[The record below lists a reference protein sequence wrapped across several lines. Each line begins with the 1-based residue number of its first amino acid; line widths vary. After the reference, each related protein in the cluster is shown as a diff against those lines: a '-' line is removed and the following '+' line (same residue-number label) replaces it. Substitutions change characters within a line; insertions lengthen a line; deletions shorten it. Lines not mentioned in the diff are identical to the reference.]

1 MLSLLLLSLAA
12 TPTDARDGYAA
23 ARAALERRRG
33 ALALEWRR
41 PAQRPRVRAE
51 ARAAVLEFLETAGFP
66 AWAGTPWDFYGT
78 STTPGEG
85 TIACGYFVTT
95 LLEHAGFRVE
105 RVRLAQQAS
114 SYIVDTMARG
124 APVEWLRRLEP
135 AEVVKRVR
143 ARFGD
148 GLYVVGLDLHVGLLR
163 LDGER
168 AAFCHSAVVTPG
180 VVACE
185 DPATSEGFVSQV
197 YVVGPALSD
206 GAIDDW
212 LGERP
217 IATRTPPK
225 GSRLMPVEQR

>member
-1 MLSLLLLSLAA
+1 MGLLLAALLAA
-12 TPTDARDGYAA
+12 APVDARAGYDA
-23 ARAALERRRG
+23 ARAELQRRRE
-33 ALALEWRR
+33 ALAAEWRT

-51 ARAAVLEFLETAGFP
+51 ARAAVLGFFDSAGFP

-105 RVRLAQQAS
+105 RARLAQQAS

-124 APVEWLRRLEP
+124 ERVEWLRRLERR
-135 AEVVKRVR
+135 EVVRRVR
-143 ARFGD
+143 EHLGD

-185 DPATSEGFVSQV
+185 DPETSEGFVSQV

-212 LGERP
+212 LGARP
-217 IATRTPPK
+217 IATRTPPR

>member
-1 MLSLLLLSLAA
+1 MLPLLLLTLAT
-12 TPTDARDGYAA
+12 TPTAARDAYGA
-23 ARAALERRRG
+23 ARTTLATRRTALAHDWGKPSERR
-33 ALALEWRR
+33 
-41 PAQRPRVRAE
+41 RVRAE
-51 ARAAVLEFLETAGFP
+51 ARAAVLEFLDAHAFP

-124 APVEWLRRLEP
+124 ARVEWLRRLEP
-135 AEVVKRVR
+135 AEVVKHVR

-148 GLYVVGLDLHVGLLR
+148 GLYVVGLDLHVGFLR
-163 LDGER
+163 VEGER
-168 AAFCHSAVVTPG
+168 AVFCHSAVVTPG
-180 VVACE
+180 AVACE
-185 DPATSEGFVSQV
+185 DPTTSEGFLSQV

-212 LGERP
+212 LADKV
-217 IATRTPPK
+217 IVTRTPPK
-225 GSRLMPVEQR
+225 GSRLLPVEQR